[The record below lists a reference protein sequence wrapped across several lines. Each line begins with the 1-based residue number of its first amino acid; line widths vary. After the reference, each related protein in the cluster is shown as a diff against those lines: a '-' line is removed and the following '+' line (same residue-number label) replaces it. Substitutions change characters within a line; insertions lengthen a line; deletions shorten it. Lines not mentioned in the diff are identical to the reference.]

1 MSITLSRIEKAQEE
15 LFSRLEDDLSI
26 ANNSD
31 YYLTGKDV
39 YYYTVALKNLE
50 DLKKTAINDHECGLP
65 FVTVQ

>member
-1 MSITLSRIEKAQEE
+1 MKITIEKIEKVQEE

-39 YYYTVALKNLE
+39 YYYTVAMKNLE
-50 DLKKTAINDHECGLP
+50 DLKSKVNIE
-65 FVTVQ
+65 